1 MSANWVAFGF
11 KCAQTDFKLG
21 SDIMNV
27 TANYLS
33 SKTKQAQLEAQERN
47 YREQMTQ
54 FEKQAGQYQK
64 SGRQAREQRMIR
76 AGQDV
81 GQINASAA
89 GSGIDVTSKSV
100 AKTVKDTLR
109 SAYNDAATSAQNEAI
124 AAQDAINAR
133 QTAQENAIWTNYAA
147 RMEKN
152 NRKWGVVSGALSAAG
167 NWAGGMADA
176 GSALMS

>member
-1 MSANWVAFGF
+1 MSANWAAFAF
-11 KCAQTDFKLG
+11 ECAKTNFNLG
-21 SDIMNV
+21 SDIMNI

-109 SAYNDAATSAQNEAI
+109 SAYNDTATSAQNEAT
-124 AAQDAINAR
+124 AAQDAINAS
-133 QTAQENAIWTNYAA
+133 QTAEENAIWTNYAA

-167 NWAGGMADA
+167 NFVGGIAGAAGM
-176 GSALMS
+176 LMA